1 MYKHILVPVDLEH
14 TPEQEKA
21 LQSAAELARL
31 YEATLCLVAVS
42 ASQPNAVSG
51 TPEEFEVEFNL
62 FAREHGDRL
71 GVEMDTLIMS
81 SVDPA
86 VELDDKL
93 MAAIGESDTDLVVM
107 ASHKPGISDRLHL
120 TGSNAAYI
128 VRHSDVSVFVVR

>member
-14 TPEQEKA
+14 TAEQEKA
-21 LQSAAELARL
+21 LQTAANLARL
-31 YEATLCLVAVS
+31 HEATLCLVSVS

-51 TPEEFEVEFNL
+51 TPEEFEVELNL
-62 FAREHGDRL
+62 FAREHGGRL

-93 MAAIGESDTDLVVM
+93 MAAIRESGTDLVVM
-107 ASHKPGISDRLHL
+107 ASHKPDLSDRLHL
-120 TGSNAAYI
+120 RASNAAHI